1 MTEERY
7 KKMMALLSSRR
18 IYVALINN
26 IDRAI
31 TIIIFLSYVLA
42 VVYTF
47 FKMPKL
53 LIPLVAVPGV
63 SFVALSLFRRRYDAA
78 RPYEVYATQPVLKKD
93 TSGKSFPSR
102 HIFSVF
108 VIGTTFMVLAV
119 NYASPAGVAIAA
131 VMMVMGL
138 LQAVLRVIGGVHF
151 IRDVIVGA
159 LIGILAGIV
168 GVIFIISP

>member
-119 NYASPAGVAIAA
+119 NDASPAGVAIAA

>member
-1 MTEERY
+1 MLSLETRVVADSERVSSDF
-7 KKMMALLSSRR
+7 ALLEALLD
-18 IYVALINN
+18 VADISV
-26 IDRAI
+26 AI
-31 TIIIFLSYVLA
+31 VETVF
-42 VVYTF
+42 
-47 FKMPKL
+47 
-53 LIPLVAVPGV
+53 V
-63 SFVALSLFRRRYDAA
+63 SFSVI
-78 RPYEVYATQPVLKKD
+78 PT
-93 TSGKSFPSR
+93 T

-119 NYASPAGVAIAA
+119 NDASPAGVAIAA